1 MKACVVIGAL
11 CVLSLVSAV
20 PVHNGMFRLK
30 RMCSVVWIHVIF
42 GKENQWQEEKCIWI
56 NFGKTIY
63 FSGLGMVF
71 YHMPYYNPH
80 QAMLMHYS
88 PQSGGRSSSTSA
100 FATGDTVA
108 AGSVV
113 RGI

>member
-42 GKENQWQEEKCIWI
+42 GKENQWQEEKCI
-56 NFGKTIY
+56 
-63 FSGLGMVF
+63 
-71 YHMPYYNPH
+71 
-80 QAMLMHYS
+80 
-88 PQSGGRSSSTSA
+88 
-100 FATGDTVA
+100 
-108 AGSVV
+108 
-113 RGI
+113 